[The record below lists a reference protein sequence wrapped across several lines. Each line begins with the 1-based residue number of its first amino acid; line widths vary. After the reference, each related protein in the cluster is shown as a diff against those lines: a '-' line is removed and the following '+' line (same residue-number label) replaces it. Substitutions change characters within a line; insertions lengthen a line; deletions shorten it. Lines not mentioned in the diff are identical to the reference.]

1 MRHQKRGK
9 KLGRSASHR
18 KAMLSNMAAS
28 VLLHKQ
34 IKTTEAKA
42 KEARRLVER
51 LITYGKKGTTHAR
64 RLAFAILRD
73 KKATSILFDEI
84 APVYENRQGGY
95 TRLIKLGYRPN
106 DTSKVVL
113 LQLVDFFSEEPKKAK
128 KKPAKA
134 SKPADKK
141 AESASAKAAANKEVE
156 AVEAVEEV
164 KETEAPVEDVV
175 ESASAE
181 ATADKEAVE
190 EAKEEVAETPA
201 EEKAEDLV
209 EEATE
214 EKK

>member
-1 MRHQKRGK
+1 MRHQKRGR
-9 KLGRSASHR
+9 KLGRTASHR

-42 KEARRLVER
+42 KEARKLVER

-73 KKATSILFDEI
+73 KKATTILFDEI

-113 LQLVDFFSEEPKKAK
+113 LQLVDFFSEEPKKEK
-128 KKPAKA
+128 KKPAKQ
-134 SKPADKK
+134 SKK
-141 AESASAKAAANKEVE
+141 AEIKVEAPVEETVEAKAAA
-156 AVEAVEEV
+156 EEV
-164 KETEAPVEDVV
+164 APVE
-175 ESASAE
+175 EAE
-181 ATADKEAVE
+181 NVKT
-190 EAKEEVAETPA
+190 EEVV
-201 EEKAEDLV
+201 EEKAEV
-209 EEATE
+209 KKEATKK
-214 EKK
+214 EK

>member
-1 MRHQKRGK
+1 MRHQKRGR
-9 KLGRSASHR
+9 KLGRSTSHR

-42 KEARRLVER
+42 KEARKLVER

-73 KKATSILFDEI
+73 KKATTILFDEI
-84 APVYENRQGGY
+84 APVYEKRQGGY

-113 LQLVDFFSEEPKKAK
+113 LQLVDFFSEESKKGK
-128 KKPAKA
+128 KK
-134 SKPADKK
+134 STKPVKK
-141 AESASAKAAANKEVE
+141 AETKKA
-156 AVEAVEEV
+156 EV
-164 KETEAPVEDVV
+164 KEEAPVEESVQIPEEETV
-175 ESASAE
+175 EEETASVEESAK
-181 ATADKEAVE
+181 D
-190 EAKEEVAETPA
+190 A
-201 EEKAEDLV
+201 EEKV

-214 EKK
+214 EKTETKEKDKEEKK

>member
-1 MRHQKRGK
+1 MRHQKRGR
-9 KLGRSASHR
+9 KLGRTASHR
-18 KAMLSNMAAS
+18 KAMLQNMAAS

-42 KEARRLVER
+42 KEARKLVER

-73 KKATSILFDEI
+73 KKATTILFDEI

-113 LQLVDFFSEEPKKAK
+113 LQLVDFFSEEPKKDK
-128 KKPAKA
+128 KKSTEKKA
-134 SKPADKK
+134 SKPAVSKK
-141 AESASAKAAANKEVE
+141 VEVKEEAPVEKTVETEAVAEEVIKEVVPVE
-156 AVEAVEEV
+156 EAVEE
-164 KETEAPVEDVV
+164 K
-175 ESASAE
+175 AE
-181 ATADKEAVE
+181 KT
-190 EAKEEVAETPA
+190 EEVT
-201 EEKAEDLV
+201 K
-209 EEATE
+209 

>member
-156 AVEAVEEV
+156 AVEEV

-190 EAKEEVAETPA
+190 EAKEEVAEAPV
-201 EEKAEDLV
+201 EEKAE
-209 EEATE
+209 E

>member
-9 KLGRSASHR
+9 KLGRNASHR

-42 KEARRLVER
+42 KEARKLVER

-73 KKATSILFDEI
+73 KKATTILFDEI

-128 KKPAKA
+128 KQPAKA
-134 SKPADKK
+134 KKPANKK
-141 AESASAKAAANKEVE
+141 VESTPAESTVAKEVE
-156 AVEAVEEV
+156 TVEEV

-175 ESASAE
+175 VE
-181 ATADKEAVE
+181 KPVE
-190 EAKEEVAETPA
+190 EAKEKVEAASDESKA
-201 EEKAEDLV
+201 DKKEAADEEK
-209 EEATE
+209 
-214 EKK
+214 

>member
-9 KLGRSASHR
+9 KLGRTASHR
-18 KAMLSNMAAS
+18 KAMLQNMAAS

-42 KEARRLVER
+42 KEARKLVER

-73 KKATSILFDEI
+73 KKATTILFDEI

-95 TRLIKLGYRPN
+95 TRLIKMGYRPN

-113 LQLVDFFSEEPKKAK
+113 LQLVDFFSEEPKKDK
-128 KKPAKA
+128 KKTTDKKA
-134 SKPADKK
+134 SKPAATRKT
-141 AESASAKAAANKEVE
+141 EVKEETPVNETVETVETE
-156 AVEAVEEV
+156 AVAEEVVEEV
-164 KETEAPVEDVV
+164 TP
-175 ESASAE
+175 
-181 ATADKEAVE
+181 VE
-190 EAKEEVAETPA
+190 EAIK
-201 EEKAEDLV
+201 EKAEDTEV
-209 EEATE
+209 ADKATD

>member
-1 MRHQKRGK
+1 MRHQKRGR
-9 KLGRSASHR
+9 KLGRTASHR
-18 KAMLSNMAAS
+18 KAMLQNMAAS

-42 KEARRLVER
+42 KEARKLVER

-73 KKATSILFDEI
+73 KKATTILFDEI

-113 LQLVDFFSEEPKKAK
+113 LQLVDFFSEEPKKDK
-128 KKPAKA
+128 KKSTEKKA
-134 SKPADKK
+134 SKPAVSKK
-141 AESASAKAAANKEVE
+141 V
-156 AVEAVEEV
+156 EV
-164 KETEAPVEDVV
+164 KEEAPVEETVETVETEVV
-175 ESASAE
+175 AE
-181 ATADKEAVE
+181 EVIKEAAPVEEAVE
-190 EAKEEVAETPA
+190 KKAKKTEEV
-201 EEKAEDLV
+201 
-209 EEATE
+209 TE

>member
-1 MRHQKRGK
+1 MRHQKRGR
-9 KLGRSASHR
+9 KLGRTASHR
-18 KAMLSNMAAS
+18 KAMLQNMAAS

-42 KEARRLVER
+42 KEARKLVER

-73 KKATSILFDEI
+73 KKATTILFDEI

-113 LQLVDFFSEEPKKAK
+113 LQLVDFFSEEPKKDK
-128 KKPAKA
+128 KKSTEKKA
-134 SKPADKK
+134 SKPTVSKKVEEKEDAPVEKTVETVETEVVAEEVIKEADP
-141 AESASAKAAANKEVE
+141 VE
-156 AVEAVEEV
+156 EAVEE
-164 KETEAPVEDVV
+164 KAKKTEKV
-175 ESASAE
+175 
-181 ATADKEAVE
+181 
-190 EAKEEVAETPA
+190 
-201 EEKAEDLV
+201 
-209 EEATE
+209 TE

>member
-9 KLGRSASHR
+9 KLGRTASHR

-73 KKATSILFDEI
+73 KKATTILFDEI

-113 LQLVDFFSEEPKKAK
+113 LQLVDFFTEEPKKEK
-128 KKPAKA
+128 KKPVKQ
-134 SKPADKK
+134 SKK
-141 AESASAKAAANKEVE
+141 AK
-156 AVEAVEEV
+156 V
-164 KETEAPVEDVV
+164 KEEAPVEETENDTTEEVIEEKPEEVV
-175 ESASAE
+175 E
-181 ATADKEAVE
+181 KEAEEVVE
-190 EAKEEVAETPA
+190 EKAEAKEEATK
-201 EEKAEDLV
+201 EEK
-209 EEATE
+209 
-214 EKK
+214 